1 MTDFDP
7 ATDPAKGM
15 NKARVKDAYEKALQ
29 RGNDDLAGEI
39 RAAET
44 LSEADRLRKNMRAFD
59 PLHDA
64 PTNSAKARLAKIYET
79 LLELGHHEKAEDLRL
94 TDDLGAQER
103 RADEI
108 LAEIPAEVDRVTG
121 EIKSRPEP
129 DAADAE
135 EV

>member
-15 NKARVKDAYEKALQ
+15 TRARVKTAYEKALQ
-29 RGNDDLAGEI
+29 RDNDDLAREI

-44 LSEADRLRKNMRAFD
+44 LSEADRLRKNMREFD
-59 PLHDA
+59 PKHDPPSNA
-64 PTNSAKARLAKIYET
+64 TKARLAKIYEA
-79 LLELGHHEKAEDLRL
+79 LLELGHEERAEDLRL

-108 LAEIPAEVDRVTG
+108 LAEIPAEVDRLSG

-129 DAADAE
+129 DAG
-135 EV
+135 